1 LCKVSPSRCDELASR
16 LLRAGRDA
24 EARDAYE
31 AWIRGTRDTVAVSN
45 ELTWIVRYYMSHG
58 NTERGMTLAMMG
70 ADTGSFGGL
79 ETLAH
84 ALDRTGNYTAAQA
97 IYERIASR
105 YHSSRPLG
113 AFYLREGTRMADKML
128 EAKGLELL
136 RQDLP
141 GGMERL
147 ALHALDAVPKDGL
160 AFQTFGPRPAAMG
173 LQAGD
178 VLVGV
183 DQWRIRS
190 IAHYW
195 IATRLRHADEA
206 TLTVWRRGA
215 YKQLQTR
222 VPERWLGVELRN
234 YVAPVTS
241 H

>member
-1 LCKVSPSRCDELASR
+1 
-16 LLRAGRDA
+16 
-24 EARDAYE
+24 
-31 AWIRGTRDTVAVSN
+31 
-45 ELTWIVRYYMSHG
+45 
-58 NTERGMTLAMMG
+58 MTLASMG
-70 ADTGSFGGL
+70 ANTGSFGGL

-84 ALDRTGNYTAAQA
+84 SLDRTGNYATAQA
-97 IYERIASR
+97 IYEQIASR

-113 AFYLREGTRMADKML
+113 AFYLRQGTRTGDTLL

-160 AFQTFGPRPAAMG
+160 AFETFGPRPAAMG

-183 DQWRIRS
+183 DEWRIRS
-190 IAHYW
+190 TAHYW
-195 IATRLRHADEA
+195 IATRLRHDDQA
-206 TLTVWRRGA
+206 TLTVWRRGS
-215 YKQLQTR
+215 YKQLQAR
-222 VPERWLGVELRN
+222 VPERWLGVEIRD
-234 YVAPVTS
+234 YAAPVTS